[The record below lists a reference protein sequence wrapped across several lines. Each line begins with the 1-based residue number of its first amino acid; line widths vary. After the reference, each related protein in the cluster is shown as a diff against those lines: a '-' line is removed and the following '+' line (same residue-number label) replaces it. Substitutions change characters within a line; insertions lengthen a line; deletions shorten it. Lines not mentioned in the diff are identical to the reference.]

1 VLINGS
7 RFILLTAA
15 ILLAGCDG
23 TPPDTAPPAGAGAA
37 EHQDTDSSEGT
48 ADTAHDGAAADAG
61 GGHDEMALLPI
72 MRQLAED
79 MAAMQSALWL
89 EDFATVEQHASAIAD
104 HAHMSAEEVARIRS
118 ELGAELPQFESA
130 DAAVH
135 EAAVQMHEAARERDT
150 DAVLDR
156 LAEVQRGC
164 VACHERFRERL
175 RTTQ

>member
-1 VLINGS
+1 MINGS
-7 RFILLTAA
+7 RFVLLTAA
-15 ILLAGCDG
+15 ILLAGCEG
-23 TPPDTAPPAGAGAA
+23 AAPETAPPPDAGAA
-37 EHQDTDSSEGT
+37 EHPDTASRVGT
-48 ADTAHDGAAADAG
+48 ADTSHAVAADTG
-61 GGHDEMALLPI
+61 VHEEMALLPI
-72 MRQLAED
+72 MRHLAED

-104 HAHMSAEEVARIRS
+104 HAHMSAEEVARIRT
-118 ELGAELPQFESA
+118 ELGAEMPQFESA

-156 LAEVQRGC
+156 LADVQRGC